1 MTDEGEVNP
10 VNDGVLKTRKSFI
23 TSPDGVF
30 LILE

>member
-10 VNDGVLKTRKSFI
+10 VNGVLKTRKSFI

>member
-10 VNDGVLKTRKSFI
+10 VNDNLKTRKSFI